1 MVKELA
7 ENKPR
12 VILIGHWHKIIS
24 TVLHGNERKEH
35 LKVKTS
41 EGFGEGVMK
50 EAEQGFSGYV
60 CRPDC
65 QFPVLPH
72 CSYES

>member
-1 MVKELA
+1 MGMK
-7 ENKPR
+7 
-12 VILIGHWHKIIS
+12 W
-24 TVLHGNERKEH
+24 KEH

-41 EGFGEGVMK
+41 EGFGEGVIE